1 MQNNSQK
8 YCHLLDL
15 RAPSS
20 FQSSE
25 SVVRICYTRELFL
38 KVYQSSQEDT
48 CTEFSFRYSATFLKR
63 DSSTGIFM

>member
-15 RAPSS
+15 QAPSS

-25 SVVRICYTRELFL
+25 SVVCICYTRELFL
-38 KVYQSSQEDT
+38 KISQSSRKT
-48 CTEFSFRYSATFLKR
+48 PALNSLF
-63 DSSTGIFM
+63 DSLQLF